1 MLSVRFEER
10 RRMDDDQ
17 LAQTVARLSAAA
29 SAPPTGEVAQLDRV
43 FGMTSEEFRARVANH
58 SMPESAES
66 NRWWMALDL
75 RDGLD
80 AAQARPR

>member
-1 MLSVRFEER
+1 
-10 RRMDDDQ
+10 MDDDQ

-29 SAPPTGEVAQLDRV
+29 SAPPNGEVAQLDQRLAEFERV